1 MLSLK
6 FSPAN
11 AKTAKLQKYPQLQQY
26 LQGRKIYSLDLLS
39 GIGCMG
45 ARDCL
50 AYVVHKN
57 GKKKLKDGPH
67 TEFRCFSASQ
77 EVLYGN
83 VYNLRKHNL
92 DLMRQL
98 KTEEKIANQILAD
111 IPKNCGIL
119 RLSVA
124 GDIISQ
130 EHFNALVNVAQ
141 KRQDILFYG
150 YTKSLPFWTSYIDG
164 GKTLPSNL
172 VLTASIGGKYDNLID
187 KYNLRSAKVVYSS
200 YQAKKLGLPVDH
212 SDIHAA
218 DPAKKNQ
225 SFALVIHG
233 QGPKNS
239 KHAKAWSRIK
249 NNNGGY
255 SR

>member
-1 MLSLK
+1 MKLR

-11 AKTAKLQKYPQLQQY
+11 AKTTKLQKYPQLKKY
-26 LQGRKIYSLDLLS
+26 LQGRKIYSLDFLS
-39 GIGCMG
+39 GVSCMG

-57 GKKKLKDGPH
+57 GKKKLKDGPK

-83 VYNLRKHNL
+83 VFNLRKHNL

-98 KTEEKIANQILAD
+98 KTEEKITNQILAD

-130 EHFNALVNVAQ
+130 EHFNSLVNVAQ

-150 YTKSLPFWTSYIDG
+150 YTKSLPYWTSYIDT

-172 VLTASIGGKYDNLID
+172 VLTASKGGKYDNLID
-187 KYNLRSAKVVYSS
+187 QYKLRSAKVVYSQ
-200 YQAKKLGLPVDH
+200 YQAKRLGLPVDH

-225 SFALVIHG
+225 DFALVIHG

-239 KHAKAWSRIK
+239 KHAKAWQRIK
-249 NNNGGY
+249 KNKGGY

>member
-11 AKTAKLQKYPQLQQY
+11 AKTSKLQKYPQLQKY

-39 GIGCMG
+39 GVGCMG

-50 AYVVHKN
+50 AYVIHKN
-57 GKKKLKDGPH
+57 GKRKLKDGPK

-77 EVLYGN
+77 EVLYEN
-83 VYNLRKHNL
+83 VFNLRKHNL

-98 KTEEKIANQILAD
+98 KTEEKITNQILAD

-124 GDIISQ
+124 GDILSQ
-130 EHFNALVNVAQ
+130 EHFNALANVAQ
-141 KRQDILFYG
+141 RRSDILFYG
-150 YTKSLPFWTSYIDG
+150 YTKSLPFWTNYLDL
-164 GKTLPSNL
+164 GKTLPTNF
-172 VLTASIGGKYDNLID
+172 VLTASKGGKYDNLID

-200 YQAKKLGLPVDH
+200 YQAKKLGLPIDH

-225 SFALVIHG
+225 DFALVIHG
-233 QGPKNS
+233 QQKGNTKAS
-239 KHAKAWSRIK
+239 KAWQRIK
-249 NNNGGY
+249 NNKGGY